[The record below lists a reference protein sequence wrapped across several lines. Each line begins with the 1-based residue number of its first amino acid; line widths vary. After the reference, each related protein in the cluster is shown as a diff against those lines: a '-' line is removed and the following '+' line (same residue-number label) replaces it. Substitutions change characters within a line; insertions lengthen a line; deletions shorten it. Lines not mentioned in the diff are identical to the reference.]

1 MKLED
6 FDSAEKDFLKYI
18 SLNKKNWLVYIF
30 LGDLYFNS
38 KRYQEGIVYYDLAIK
53 YARKDDHA
61 AQAHFMKGYSFFRM
75 KKIDDAC
82 NNFKIASK
90 LEGKSYQEAFN
101 KYCNEKL

>member
-1 MKLED
+1 MKT
-6 FDSAEKDFLKYI
+6 FIIAEAGI
-18 SLNKKNWLVYIF
+18 NHNKN
-30 LGDLYFNS
+30 
-38 KRYQEGIVYYDLAIK
+38 YDLAIK

-90 LEGKSYQEAFN
+90 LEGKSYQESFN
-101 KYCNEKL
+101 KYCN